1 MQDRTG
7 RTTTVTPCSTTH
19 ATATLP
25 RRATSQPLLGSPS
38 ETSAVPVFAPMS
50 PGRSASTRAVP
61 SVTVARISARS
72 RVTTDDGSGFVEVV
86 SLPPGT
92 ILG

>member
-7 RTTTVTPCSTTH
+7 RTTTGDALLDDARHGDIAAPCD
-19 ATATLP
+19 
-25 RRATSQPLLGSPS
+25 RQPLLGSSS
-38 ETSAVPVFAPMS
+38 ETSAVPVFAPMP

-86 SLPPGT
+86 SALPGT
-92 ILG
+92 SVG